1 MALSPRDSKS
11 ANKAAYVGNFSKT
24 NMGLSPRDSGCVG
37 RELESPIQQQELVT
51 YEAALQNSGGPYSG
65 PLLADIEKSIMEA
78 HRGSVARKR
87 KSRDGTHVNH
97 EGELAIV
104 LAKNN
109 EDGDDA
115 VLGVTKRGR
124 MGDDETKTFNGSGLA
139 EAGV

>member
-1 MALSPRDSKS
+1 MKQLSR
-11 ANKAAYVGNFSKT
+11 T
-24 NMGLSPRDSGCVG
+24 R
-37 RELESPIQQQELVT
+37 
-51 YEAALQNSGGPYSG
+51 GGPYSG
-65 PLLADIEKSIMEA
+65 PLLANIEKSIMEA

-124 MGDDETKTFNGSGLA
+124 MGDDETKTFNGLGLA
-139 EAGV
+139 EAGVQPHRPQ